1 MRISMHECMNRPE
14 HSVYAP
20 MVPQK
25 LATESEV
32 EAMHAKLAARSAALP
47 LAPSSEVGESRN
59 EKSALKWLKPTSKLD
74 TAVKTECGTYS
85 CAKVVVMG
93 ISYYELWQLI
103 PERKQLAKRLDNFLQ
118 AQKLAQIDADKGKR
132 A

>member
-1 MRISMHECMNRPE
+1 MNRPE
-14 HSVYAP
+14 HPVYAP

-25 LATESEV
+25 LATEAEI
-32 EAMHAKLAARSAALP
+32 EAMRAKLAARSAALP
-47 LAPSSEVGESRN
+47 LASPSAAAESPK
-59 EKSALKWLKPTSKLD
+59 EKSVLKWLKPTSKLD

-93 ISYYELWQLI
+93 ISYYELWQLT

-118 AQKLAQIDADKGKR
+118 AQELARQDWERR

>member
-1 MRISMHECMNRPE
+1 
-14 HSVYAP
+14 

-25 LATESEV
+25 LATEVEI
-32 EAMHAKLAARSAALP
+32 EAMRAKLVARSASVP
-47 LAPSSEVGESRN
+47 LASPSEVGKSRN

-93 ISYYELWQLI
+93 ISYYELWQLT

-118 AQKLAQIDADKGKR
+118 AQEIARQDWEKR

>member
-1 MRISMHECMNRPE
+1 MNRPE

-20 MVPQK
+20 MEPQK
-25 LATESEV
+25 LATEAEI
-32 EAMHAKLAARSAALP
+32 EAMRAKLAARSAALP
-47 LAPSSEVGESRN
+47 LAPPSEAVRSPK

-118 AQKLAQIDADKGKR
+118 AQELARQDWEKR